1 MLVDE
6 VLSPSTA
13 QYDRRLKRLRYQ
25 RAGVPEYWIV
35 DLDGRVVERWR
46 PEDTRPEV
54 LSERLRWNP
63 ADAVDLDLDVAGFFA
78 EVWGE

>member
-1 MLVDE
+1 
-6 VLSPSTA
+6 
-13 QYDRRLKRLRYQ
+13 
-25 RAGVPEYWIV
+25 
-35 DLDGRVVERWR
+35 
-46 PEDTRPEV
+46 